1 MRLSELLV
9 SHPLAD
15 DEPLLH
21 TADRSVSAGAAR
33 HAAAA
38 TAAELRD
45 AGVERGQPVAVQFP
59 NAPEMVTT
67 MFGVWLAEAV
77 FVPVNWRAPAAEVE
91 RAVGAVEAVAL
102 VTPDGVE
109 RLDGTGKCDPDAA
122 FVQWTSGTT
131 GDPKAILHT
140 HTAYLE
146 LLDRVLGELGG
157 GAQRRESQPTP
168 NLIPLSLALNAGIY
182 NVLFGLR
189 AGAAIVIMERFD
201 TGVFAE
207 LVGRFGIRS
216 TVLPPAAITM
226 LADDERI
233 SDLTPL
239 RYVRSITAPLSAR
252 EARRFADRFGVVVL
266 NGYGQAEIGEVIGW
280 TAADARAHPEKLGA
294 VGRPHPGVQIKLV
307 GEGELAVRPPRMATG
322 YLGGGELGDR
332 LDADGYL
339 RTGDLARVDEDGF
352 VWIEGRVSDVINRG
366 GNKVVPDEVEE
377 VLRAEPGVRDAVVV
391 GAPDARLGEV
401 PVAFVV
407 GDTDERALEASC
419 RERLVPYKVPV
430 AFRSVDALPRN
441 ETGKVVRR
449 RLLAVTRDTS
459 AADAA
464 DAVRAWVDDNVPPAW
479 RDAARRGG
487 APAIREVRSRADYED
502 WYPLFARSGL
512 VVPTW
517 PVEYGGLDLT
527 PDAARAVEVVLRPHN
542 LGRLNPLG
550 LNLAAPA
557 LFAHGTDEQRRRFL
571 PPIVLNEERWCQLF
585 SEPGAGSDLAS
596 LATTAERD
604 GDEWVVRGQKVWTTW
619 AHGSDFAVL
628 LARTDSD
635 APKRKGI
642 TYFLLDLH
650 QAGVEVRPLRH
661 IGGETDFNEVFLDQA
676 RVPDT
681 QRVGEVGD
689 GWRVAGATLSG
700 ERQMVSGEGS
710 GGVDRIGGAGTAH
723 VLDLARGHDAA
734 GDPVV
739 RQALMRVY
747 SEERIRAWTNDR
759 VRARLRAGRPPGP
772 ESSIGKVHQGE
783 LNQQVQALAVG
794 LLGMDAV
801 AWESDAL
808 DYASS
813 QPFELRGML
822 RSRANTIEGGTT
834 EINKNVLGERVLGL
848 PREPDPWQGLPWR
861 EVPRS

>member
-1 MRLSELLV
+1 MSLAELLV
-9 SHPLAD
+9 SHPFAD

-21 TADRSVSAGAAR
+21 ATDRSVTAGGAR
-33 HAAAA
+33 DAA
-38 TAAELRD
+38 TATATQLRD
-45 AGVERGQPVAVQFP
+45 AGVEPGQPVAVQFP
-59 NAPEMVTT
+59 NTPEMVTT
-67 MFGVWLAEAV
+67 MFGVWLADAV

-91 RAVGAVEAVAL
+91 RAFDVVGAVAV
-102 VTPDGVE
+102 VRPDGIQ

-157 GAQRRESQPTP
+157 GRVGGTQPPTP
-168 NLIPLSLALNAGIY
+168 NLIPVSLALNAGIY

-189 AGAAIVIMERFD
+189 AGAPIVIMDRFE
-201 TGVFAE
+201 TGAFTA
-207 LVGRFGIRS
+207 LVRRFGIRS
-216 TVLPPAAITM
+216 TVLPPAAIAM
-226 LADDERI
+226 LTDDERI
-233 SDLTPL
+233 DDLTPL
-239 RYVRSITAPLSAR
+239 RYVRSITAALSPR
-252 EARRFADRFGVVVL
+252 EARRFMDRFGVVVL

-294 VGRPHPGVQIKLV
+294 VGRPHPGVQIKIV
-307 GEGELAVRPPRMATG
+307 GEGELAVRPPRIAAD
-322 YLGGGELGDR
+322 YLGGGELSDR

-339 RTGDLARVDEDGF
+339 RTGDLARVDDDGF
-352 VWIEGRVSDVINRG
+352 VWIEGRVGEVVNRG
-366 GNKVVPDEVEE
+366 GNKVVPAEVEE
-377 VLRAEPGVRDAVVV
+377 VLRAAPGVRDAAVA

-407 GDTDERALEASC
+407 GDVDDRTLDAWC
-419 RERLVPYKVPV
+419 REHLVPYKVPV
-430 AFRSVDALPRN
+430 AFRSVHALPRN
-441 ETGKVVRR
+441 EAGKVMRR
-449 RLLAVTRDTS
+449 GLLAVTRDTS
-459 AADAA
+459 AADVT
-464 DAVRAWVDDNVPPAW
+464 DAVRTWIEDNVPAAW

-487 APAIREVRSRADYED
+487 AAAIREIRSRAEYEE
-502 WYPLFARSGL
+502 WYPVFARSGL

-517 PVEYGGLDLT
+517 PVGYGGLDLT
-527 PDAARAVEVVLRPHN
+527 PDVARAVEAELRPYN

-557 LFAHGTDEQRRRFL
+557 LFAHGDEDQRCRFL
-571 PPIVLNEERWCQLF
+571 PPIVRNEERWCQLF

-596 LATTAERD
+596 LATTAVRD
-604 GDEWVVRGQKVWTTW
+604 GDEWLVTGQKVWTTW
-619 AHGSDFAVL
+619 AHRSDLAVL
-628 LARTDSD
+628 LARTEPD
-635 APKRKGI
+635 APKREGI

-650 QAGVEVRPLRH
+650 QPGVDVRPLRH
-661 IGGETDFNEVFLDQA
+661 IGGEVDFDEVFLDRA

-700 ERQMVSGEGS
+700 ERQMVAGEGS
-710 GGVDRIGGAGTAH
+710 GGVDRIGGSGTAH
-723 VLDLARGHDAA
+723 VLELARRRGAA
-734 GDPVV
+734 HDPVV
-739 RQALMRVY
+739 RQALVRVY

-759 VRARLRAGRPPGP
+759 VRARLRAGRPPGA

-783 LNQQVQALAVG
+783 LNQRIQALAVE

-801 AWESDAL
+801 AWESDAA

-813 QPFELRGML
+813 LPFELRGML

-848 PREPDPWQGLPWR
+848 PREPDPCQGRPWR